1 MEESD
6 NSEKDQLRLQLRLK
20 KNRSELVEELILA
33 LSDDSETH
41 LTLSRFLAGV
51 KNDILETG
59 DNESGHRDILLN
71 VAYDDILNMR
81 DTILDQIECHQEN
94 L

>member
-1 MEESD
+1 M
-6 NSEKDQLRLQLRLK
+6 
-20 KNRSELVEELILA
+20 VEELILA

-41 LTLSRFLAGV
+41 LTLSRFLSGV